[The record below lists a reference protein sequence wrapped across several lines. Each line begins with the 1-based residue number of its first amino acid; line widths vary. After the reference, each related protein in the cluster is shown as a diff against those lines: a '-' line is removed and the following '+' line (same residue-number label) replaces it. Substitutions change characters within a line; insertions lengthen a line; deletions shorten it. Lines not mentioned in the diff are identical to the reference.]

1 MMDRK
6 ERKAGDPFGG
16 APMKQFE
23 GSQLPAPPKIDE
35 VVAEAETVLQEPE
48 TKEERYAG
56 LTCPCGYPY
65 GQCAGMFLV
74 SEDEIFELAY
84 QKKHGSR

>member
-23 GSQLPAPPKIDE
+23 GSQLPEPPKIDE
-35 VVAEAETVLQEPE
+35 VVAELEEVLEEQDMAETQEE
-48 TKEERYAG
+48 AR
-56 LTCPCGYPY
+56 CPCGYKMEHCKLMHGIPILIEMY
-65 GQCAGMFLV
+65 
-74 SEDEIFELAY
+74 LAD
-84 QKKHGSR
+84 HPEER